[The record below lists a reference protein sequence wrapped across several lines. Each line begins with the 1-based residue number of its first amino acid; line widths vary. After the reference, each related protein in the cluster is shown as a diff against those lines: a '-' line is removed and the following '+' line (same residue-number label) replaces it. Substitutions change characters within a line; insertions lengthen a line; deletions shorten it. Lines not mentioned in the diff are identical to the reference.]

1 MRQLVESMKRL
12 YFSGKVGELK
22 INEMCEKGTI
32 TKEEKEYI
40 LRKEE

>member
-1 MRQLVESMKRL
+1 MRQLVESLKRL
-12 YFSGKVGELK
+12 FPNHVGELK